1 MSNDVS
7 TDIVSWLRA
16 RKPEIERIDLDQN
29 LLESGALDSLQ
40 FVTFLLFVE
49 QLRGESIPQDLVV
62 PENFRSVN
70 AIVSC
75 FFARTEGARTSAT
88 ADVGRM

>member
-16 RKPEIERIDLDQN
+16 RKPDIERIDLDQN

-70 AIVSC
+70 AIVSS
-75 FFARTEGARTSAT
+75 FFAHADGVDRSAT
-88 ADVGRM
+88 PDIEVM